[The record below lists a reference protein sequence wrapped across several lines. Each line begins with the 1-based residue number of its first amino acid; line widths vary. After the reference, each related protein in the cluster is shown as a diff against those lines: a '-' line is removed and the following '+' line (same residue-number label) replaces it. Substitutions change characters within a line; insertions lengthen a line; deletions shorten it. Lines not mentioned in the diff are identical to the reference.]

1 MPFTLNL
8 TFRLQISHW
17 LGDLI
22 CALPSSVSVTVTFK
36 NEGATTVAINDD
48 AKLILSNGVVYTET
62 ISITLT
68 AGQSSSVI
76 LGQGIDLSTPNNYS
90 LTVSFTNPGDI
101 DNSNDVFVLGA
112 IIVNNP
118 IIPSLSNDA
127 GGTLCFGDPITFT
140 ITPYSATATYTFYL
154 NSGNKRSFQGT
165 NTITYPSLSDGDV
178 VSYEFVDSNVCSVDT
193 YADTTSVN
201 VEDFTLA
208 LTTNNAGSNN
218 TFVAGSAIEITASS
232 LQASLNYNFL

>member
-1 MPFTLNL
+1 MASFAVHAQSDISIIDVTLVGGSNL
-8 TFRLQISHW
+8 CPS
-17 LGDLI
+17 
-22 CALPSSVSVTVTFK
+22 SSVSVTVTFK

-101 DNSNDVFVLGA
+101 DNSNDVFVLGS

-118 IIPSLSNDA
+118 IIPTLSNDA

-140 ITPYSATATYTFYL
+140 ITPFSATATYTFYL
-154 NSGNKRSFQGT
+154 NNGNKQSFQGT
-165 NTITYPSLSDGDV
+165 NTITYPSCLMEMLFLMNLLIQTV
-178 VSYEFVDSNVCSVDT
+178 AVLILLRIELRLMLR
-193 YADTTSVN
+193 
-201 VEDFTLA
+201 TL
-208 LTTNNAGSNN
+208 LWH
-218 TFVAGSAIEITASS
+218 
-232 LQASLNYNFL
+232 